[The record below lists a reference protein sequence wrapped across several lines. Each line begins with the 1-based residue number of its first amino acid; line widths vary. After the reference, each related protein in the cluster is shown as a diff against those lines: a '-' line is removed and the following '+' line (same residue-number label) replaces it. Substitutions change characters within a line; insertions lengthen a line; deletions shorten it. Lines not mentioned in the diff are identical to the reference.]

1 MVLKAKE
8 LRKETQREL
17 ETKLKDL
24 RNGFLELRFQHA
36 TGTLKNP
43 IRIRQIKRDI
53 ARLLTVIREKENE

>member
-8 LRKETQREL
+8 IRKETPQEL

-24 RNGFLELRFQHA
+24 RNEFLELRFQHA

-43 IRIRQIKRDI
+43 VRVRHMKRDI